1 MCVLTRV
8 LTCVNVVNL
17 KSKKKTNIKNV
28 QSQGIGN
35 FSVFLIFL
43 ILQIRKVMDQVITSR
58 TQGERERER
67 LTSTKKNSKK
77 FNFDLITSSRFI
89 SLS

>member
-1 MCVLTRV
+1 M

-17 KSKKKTNIKNV
+17 KSKKKKNIKNV

-35 FSVFLIFL
+35 FSFLIFLIFL

-58 TQGERERER
+58 TQGERL
-67 LTSTKKNSKK
+67 LTKKKNSKK

>member
-1 MCVLTRV
+1 VCVLTRV

-58 TQGERERER
+58 TQGERER